1 MNFKPAALLQSSG
14 AEHPRYRLAQLVGWL
29 LVSLLWGLVYISLEA
44 GDSAVYFMGW
54 NALAVALT
62 FSCSH
67 WLLRP
72 CYWWLSR
79 TGWHTGKK
87 IGCFLL
93 LLHLSVWVVTGAEWL
108 WLQFAPIPE
117 TGFNSSLLRSM
128 TLYHMFFIFW
138 ALIYHHW
145 TWQSYGQ
152 VTELAEN
159 PNYYVLGQLLG
170 WLLIGVVWYVLYTG
184 RGSAADIDMD
194 YFRSWMVV
202 YYCSC
207 ILISHCL
214 LRPFYKHLLHLVLGP
229 AGKAL
234 LCLLM
239 LYLCNMIGVI
249 ITVVWLSL
257 ANIGVADRSDDT
269 NVASFV
275 ISYAALMLWSFVYH
289 GWLSWQQRQDDM
301 TRSLKLESSLRE
313 AKISGLKQQ
322 LNPHFIF
329 NALNS
334 LRALIIKDQQA
345 ARQMVTGIANLL
357 RYSLYQSDEDT
368 VALEQEIEIVEDYL
382 AIERLRYE
390 GRVSVSWD
398 IPSEFFNVRVLPLC
412 LQTLVENAIKHTIN
426 QYAEGIFVNISARRQ
441 ANKIYLKVENR
452 GRIIEIDPGRVGI
465 GLKNTRER
473 LALIFGE
480 EASLTL
486 VQKDDE
492 RVQAQIILP
501 LFKDTPEAQEPQS
514 TPVTG
519 TAKEAK
525 I

>member
-1 MNFKPAALLQSSG
+1 M
-14 AEHPRYRLAQLVGWL
+14 
-29 LVSLLWGLVYISLEA
+29 I
-44 GDSAVYFMGW
+44 
-54 NALAVALT
+54 
-62 FSCSH
+62 
-67 WLLRP
+67 
-72 CYWWLSR
+72 
-79 TGWHTGKK
+79 
-87 IGCFLL
+87 
-93 LLHLSVWVVTGAEWL
+93 
-108 WLQFAPIPE
+108 
-117 TGFNSSLLRSM
+117 
-128 TLYHMFFIFW
+128 LYHMFFILW

-152 VTELAEN
+152 ATELAEN
-159 PNYYVLGQLLG
+159 PNYYVLGQLFG
-170 WLLIGVVWYVLYTG
+170 WSLVGVVWYVLYTG
-184 RGSAADIDMD
+184 RGSAADVNMTNFLLWIM
-194 YFRSWMVV
+194 V
-202 YYCSC
+202 YYCSS
-207 ILISHCL
+207 ILLSHYF
-214 LRPFYKHLLHLVLGP
+214 LRPFYKHLLNLALGVV
-229 AGKAL
+229 GKIL

-239 LYLCNMIGVI
+239 LYFCNMIGVI
-249 ITVVWLSL
+249 ISAVWISL
-257 ANIGVADRSDDT
+257 ANINVEDRTTDF
-269 NVASFV
+269 NIASFV
-275 ISYAALMLWSFVYH
+275 VSYIALMLWSFVYH
-289 GWLSWQQRQDDM
+289 GWLSWQQKQDDM

-368 VALEQEIEIVEDYL
+368 VPLEQEMQIVEDYL

-398 IPSEFFNVRVLPLC
+398 IPSEFLRVRVLPLC

-426 QYAEGIFVNISARRQ
+426 QYAQGIFVNISARRQ
-441 ANKIYLKVENR
+441 ANKICLRVENR
-452 GRIIEIDPGRVGI
+452 GRIIDSDTGRVGI
-465 GLKNTRER
+465 GLRNTRER

-480 EASLTL
+480 EASLSL

-501 LFKDTPEAQEPQS
+501 LLQDLQEPQQAQES
-514 TPVTG
+514 QATSAVD
-519 TAKEAK
+519 TANEGK